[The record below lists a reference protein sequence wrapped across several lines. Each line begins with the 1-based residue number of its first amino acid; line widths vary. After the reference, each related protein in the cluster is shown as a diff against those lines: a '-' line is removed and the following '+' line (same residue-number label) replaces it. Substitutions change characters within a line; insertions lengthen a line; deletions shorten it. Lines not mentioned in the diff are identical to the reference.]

1 MGPRL
6 SNHETSVRKILGKY
20 LVWKSDWKQTSGNQ
34 CFLKPFEA
42 RNSKLIQYKYY
53 NIHDLPS
60 TIRDCC
66 EWSLSFYEQI
76 WVINFMTMRCWC
88 AGITRKRWAA
98 SPSSLKGWIQVLCIR
113 GSWILTAYYPFYH
126 PQWGRPQSL
135 AKRLEY
141 TINKQLTDF
150 FFTDFFSQ
158 KTKST
163 AWITSNQK
171 AKKLTTFALV
181 RKASTYASETVHH
194 ITSWSSA
201 SWRVWVFL
209 VLYHK
214 PWILMSIND
223 IYSTIMPIDSR
234 FLYLPLHMLSRQLFS
249 ARHHGKMDVVMA
261 RFWQPRTFIAVSH
274 QDASCRKDFLI

>member
-1 MGPRL
+1 MEPIFLRTNL
-6 SNHETSVRKILGKY
+6 SHQLHDHALLMCRHHPQTLGCLTIL
-20 LVWKSDWKQTSGNQ
+20 N
-34 CFLKPFEA
+34 
-42 RNSKLIQYKYY
+42 
-53 NIHDLPS
+53 
-60 TIRDCC
+60 
-66 EWSLSFYEQI
+66 
-76 WVINFMTMRCWC
+76 NFN
-88 AGITRKRWAA
+88 K
-98 SPSSLKGWIQVLCIR
+98 LKGWIQVLCIR
-113 GSWILTAYYPFYH
+113 GSWILRLTILSIIPNEVV
-126 PQWGRPQSL
+126 QSL
-135 AKRLEY
+135 AKRLEA
-141 TINKQLTDF
+141 INKQLTDF
-150 FFTDFFSQ
+150 FSLIFFTRS
-158 KTKST
+158 KST